1 MGGGEV
7 DVKLGVPVVD
17 FVLGTNCLVGDIS
30 DPRDITLNNLD
41 DNEE

>member
-17 FVLGTNCLVGDIS
+17 FVLATNALVGNIS
-30 DPRDITLNNLD
+30 EPRDLIAD
-41 DNEE
+41 VDSNEP